1 MLKIE
6 FMSLHSTLF
15 YNAPGSIR
23 LTYVPDPLI
32 NSIYRIGS
40 QGGRM
45 VKIVIFLLL
54 SVIYEDKMIFT
65 QNAKNRLGIGELQAM
80 LSPYFLLNTWQA
92 PSPCFAK

>member
-1 MLKIE
+1 
-6 FMSLHSTLF
+6 
-15 YNAPGSIR
+15 
-23 LTYVPDPLI
+23 
-32 NSIYRIGS
+32 
-40 QGGRM
+40 M